1 MATSKLYG
9 GLPAN
14 VIPPST
20 KLRQLSPDEMNSFVN
35 WLPSRDSKD
44 LSTDLGKR
52 GLINAS
58 QLIEEKQPKIVTGQ
72 NSRAIQSSWKTAAIL
87 NILQKAREFGI
98 KDEKE
103 LLANKDVLMQ
113 KEYKDAINDPTFKVI
128 HPNWW
133 DVVGKLYKE
142 RLDNETKSK
151 K

>member
-14 VIPPST
+14 AIPPST
-20 KLRQLSPDEMNSFVN
+20 KLRQLSTDEMYAFAN
-35 WLPSRDSKD
+35 WIPSGDSKEM
-44 LSTDLGKR
+44 STDLAKR
-52 GLINAS
+52 GLVNAS
-58 QLIEEKQPKIVTGQ
+58 QLIEEKQPKIITTE
-72 NSRAIQSSWKTAAIL
+72 NTRSIQSSWKTAAIL
-87 NILQKAREFGI
+87 NILQKARQIGI

-103 LLANKDVLMQ
+103 LLANKDILMQ
-113 KEYKDAINDPTFKVI
+113 KEYKDAINNPTFKVI

>member
-9 GLPAN
+9 GLPTNA
-14 VIPPST
+14 IPPST

-35 WLPSRDSKD
+35 WIPSKDSKD

-52 GLINAS
+52 GLINAA

-98 KDEKE
+98 KDQNE
-103 LLANKDVLMQ
+103 LLANKDILMQ